1 VIKFTSCLS
10 MVGGSLWYPFKIA
23 HKCLKNNLRRP
34 FENCE
39 FSPQFYRI
47 TYSFFI
53 VIYHKRKTTCIYV
66 CYIHVLLQ
74 VHFDSK
80 STCEK
85 HVHKRIIPLR
95 GDDWA
100 QA

>member
-1 VIKFTSCLS
+1 

-23 HKCLKNNLRRP
+23 LKYLKNNLRRP

-53 VIYHKRKTTCIYV
+53 VIYHKHKTTCYTFVTSMSCSKYIY
-66 CYIHVLLQ
+66 
-74 VHFDSK
+74 FDSK

-95 GDDWA
+95 GDGWA